1 MKKRICM
8 WMAALLMMAAAVP
21 GVCEMLYVDNRETDK
36 IHPERLNMRTEPTK
50 DGDLIGLYYSGAEVE
65 VLADFGEWVQ
75 IAHAGGT
82 GYAAKRYICFVR
94 AQQHVQLVVE
104 DGEGK
109 TFVPAGGITAR
120 IVTGEID

>member
-1 MKKRICM
+1 
-8 WMAALLMMAAAVP
+8 MAALYTGRVALESGVLNVRSEP
-21 GVCEMLYVDNRETDK
+21 GGSVIGSVSDG
-36 IHPERLNMRTEPTK
+36 TE
-50 DGDLIGLYYSGAEVE
+50 VN

-75 IAHAGGT
+75 IEYAGGA

-109 TFVPAGGITAR
+109 TFLPVGGITAR